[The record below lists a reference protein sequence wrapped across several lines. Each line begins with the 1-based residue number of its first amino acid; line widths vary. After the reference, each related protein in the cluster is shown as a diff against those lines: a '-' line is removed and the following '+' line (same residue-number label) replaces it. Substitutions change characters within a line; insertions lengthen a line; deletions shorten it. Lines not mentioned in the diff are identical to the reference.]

1 MQQEPTERGPTS
13 GHTKP
18 AVDSVA
24 SQRGGAV
31 PCGGQELG
39 DSSRDMPHELLTSL
53 AVITLLSGNLDLLY
67 ERLQEDKRRK
77 IIRDIRKHTQRLY
90 ELVDDLLRLLNDR
103 ST

>member
-13 GHTKP
+13 DHIQA

-24 SQRGGAV
+24 SQRGGTV
-31 PCGGQELG
+31 PPGGQDL
-39 DSSRDMPHELLTSL
+39 RDHPREMSHELRTSL

-67 ERLQEDKRRK
+67 ERLHEDKRRK
-77 IIRDIRKHTQRLY
+77 IVRDIRKHAQRLY

-103 ST
+103 SN